1 MKKTVI
7 ICAVLVLLIGGGLFC
22 IPRTLDSHGPE
33 ASQKKKVPE
42 KTLAQKTV
50 EAMTLE
56 EKVGQL
62 FLVCVPGSSINPEN
76 MEVYKP
82 AGYLLFA
89 PYFEYRARET
99 AAADIAAL
107 QAQSHTP
114 LLFAVDE
121 EGGTVLRVSRFSA
134 YRESPFPSPLSLYQE
149 GGMDLVL
156 AREEEKADLLL
167 SLGINVNLA
176 PVCDMAADK
185 ASFIYDRTLGED
197 VKTTA
202 TYISEMVTLMKE
214 KKIGSALKHF
224 PGYGQNTDTHTG
236 IARDSRPYEAFEQSD
251 FLPFQAGIDAG
262 APCVLVSHNI
272 VQCMDEKNPASLS
285 SEVHRVLREK
295 LGFQGVI
302 MTDDLSMEGVQAYS
316 GDDNIA
322 VAAIKAG
329 NDLLC
334 TSDYQTQI
342 QAVLDAVADGNLSEE
357 QVAKSALRVLSW
369 KEELG
374 ILKAG
379 QKAEAA
385 EDSRE

>member
-22 IPRTLDSHGPE
+22 IPRSLDSGRPS
-33 ASQKKKVPE
+33 APQARKVPE
-42 KTLAQKTV
+42 KTLAQKTL

-62 FLVCVPGSSINPEN
+62 FLICVPGSSVSPEN
-76 MEVYKP
+76 LETYRP

-89 PYFEYRARET
+89 PYFEHRTKET
-99 AAADIAAL
+99 AAADIAVL
-107 QAQSHTP
+107 QKQSHTP
-114 LLFAVDE
+114 LLIAVDE
-121 EGGTVLRVSRFSA
+121 EGGTVLRVSKFSA
-134 YRESPFPSPLSLYQE
+134 YRETPFPSPLALYQK
-149 GGMDLVL
+149 GGMELVL
-156 AREEEKADLLL
+156 AREEEKSDLLL

-176 PVCDMAADK
+176 PVCDV
-185 ASFIYDRTLGED
+185 ASDASSFMYDRTLGQD
-197 VKTTA
+197 AATTA
-202 TYISEMVTLMKE
+202 DSISRIVALMRE

-224 PGYGQNTDTHTG
+224 PGYGQNADTHTG
-236 IARDSRPYEAFEQSD
+236 IVLDSRPFETFEKSD
-251 FLPFQAGIDAG
+251 FLPFEAGIGAG

-285 SEVHRVLREK
+285 AEVHRVLRER

-322 VAAIKAG
+322 VAAVMAG

-342 QAVLDAVADGNLSEE
+342 QAVLDAAAAGKLSEE
-357 QVAKSALRVLSW
+357 QISRSALRVLSW

-374 ILKAG
+374 ILKASE
-379 QKAEAA
+379 QS
-385 EDSRE
+385 DMT

>member
-7 ICAVLVLLIGGGLFC
+7 ICTVLVVLLGAGLFC
-22 IPRTLDSHGPE
+22 IPRALDSVGPA
-33 ASQKKKVPE
+33 ASQKKKAPE

-62 FLVCVPGSSINPEN
+62 FLVCVPGSSINLEN
-76 MEVYKP
+76 MATYKP

-89 PYFEYRARET
+89 PYFEYRTKEA

-107 QAQSHTP
+107 QEQSSTP
-114 LLFAVDE
+114 LLMAVDE
-121 EGGTVLRVSRFSA
+121 EGGTVLRVSRFTA
-134 YRESPFPSPLSLYQE
+134 YRESPFSSPLSLYQE

-156 AREEEKADLLL
+156 ATEEEKSDLLL

-176 PVCDMAADK
+176 PVCDMASDK

-197 VKTTA
+197 AETTA
-202 TYISEMVTLMKE
+202 DGISRIVSLMKE

-224 PGYGQNTDTHTG
+224 PGYGQNVDTHTD
-236 IARDSRPYEAFEQSD
+236 IARDSRPYETFEQSD

-272 VQCMDEKNPASLS
+272 VECMDEENPASLS
-285 SEVHRVLREK
+285 AEVHRVLRET

-322 VAAIKAG
+322 VAAVKAG

-342 QAVLDAVADGNLSEE
+342 QAVLDAVAAGTLSEE
-357 QVAKSALRVLSW
+357 QITKSALRVLTW

-374 ILKAG
+374 LLSSSCIKN
-379 QKAEAA
+379 AEGV
-385 EDSRE
+385 

>member
-1 MKKTVI
+1 MI
-7 ICAVLVLLIGGGLFC
+7 ICAVLVLLMGGGLFC
-22 IPRTLDSHGPE
+22 IPRVLDSHGPAASLKKE
-33 ASQKKKVPE
+33 APE

-50 EAMTLE
+50 EVMTLK

-62 FLVCVPGSSINPEN
+62 FLVCVPGASINPEN
-76 MEVYKP
+76 METYKP

-89 PYFEYRARET
+89 PYFEYRTKET

-134 YRESPFPSPLSLYQE
+134 YRESPFPSPLSLYRE
-149 GGMDLVL
+149 GGIDLVL
-156 AREEEKADLLL
+156 AREEEKSDLLL
-167 SLGINVNLA
+167 SLGVNVNLA

-185 ASFIYDRTLGED
+185 DSFIYDRTLGED
-197 VKTTA
+197 AETTA
-202 TYISEMVTLMKE
+202 ACISQIVTLMKE

-224 PGYGQNTDTHTG
+224 PGYGQNADTHTG
-236 IARDSRPYEAFEQSD
+236 IARDNRSYEAFEQSD

-262 APCVLVSHNI
+262 APCVLVNHNI
-272 VQCMDEKNPASLS
+272 VRCMDEKNPASLS
-285 SEVHRVLREK
+285 AEVHRVLREK

-322 VAAIKAG
+322 VAAVKAG

-334 TSDYQTQI
+334 TSDYQAQI
-342 QAVLDAVADGNLSEE
+342 QAVLDAVAAGKLSEE
-357 QVAKSALRVLSW
+357 QITKSALRVLTW

-374 ILKAG
+374 ILKTG
-379 QKAEAA
+379 GRPEVQ
-385 EDSRE
+385 R